1 MWRSCASGAC
11 VGPTVGMLAAAVQQP
26 GFPTAPAGC
35 PLCRYAILYDRP
47 QLACHLLR
55 RGAAATRDRH
65 GLTAAQLAAGRD
77 CTRDPDLA
85 ALLARHQQ

>member
-1 MWRSCASGAC
+1 MGHGWVATPCLGAPRPPIC
-11 VGPTVGMLAAAVQQP
+11 LPLTLALSP
-26 GFPTAPAGC
+26 STSRF
-35 PLCRYAILYDRP
+35 AILYDRP
-47 QLACHLLR
+47 QVACHLLR

-77 CTRDPDLA
+77 CARDSELA